1 MTEEKSLIE
10 SAFDLMITDA
20 AKTFLKEIAKWTNFL
35 SIIGFIMVGL
45 FAFLGIG
52 MSIAMVGSNDFMSP
66 VGIPGFLFGII
77 YFFLAAIYFFPIYY
91 LFKFSKNLKKALI
104 QVDNDALTDAIRFL
118 KSHYK
123 FIGILTIIMMALYF
137 LFFTIGI
144 FASLA

>member
-52 MSIAMVGSNDFMSP
+52 MSIAMVGSNDFMAP
-66 VGIPGFLFGII
+66 AGIPGFLFGII
-77 YFFLAAIYFFPIYY
+77 YFFLAAIYFFPVYY